1 MHRLLGTYVTSHF
14 PIPASMKD
22 TQSTISLTIQI
33 YRISYLI
40 LSRECSINLWQ
51 SCATQIRLTNSLPNC
66 KAWGWVTARSWG
78 FVRVHISASWPR
90 SCSSRGARAEDPAGI
105 PGASHF
111 HPTAPT
117 GGLLSGAP
125 HGTDGYSVS
134 SVSPSPTGSVSWL
147 ALHVCFTP
155 HWTILHFSLHV
166 SWHRLLEN
174 PRLKSD
180 WFVSSIT
187 YQCDLFLI
195 YLTSADVHNT

>member
-1 MHRLLGTYVTSHF
+1 MTDAQR
-14 PIPASMKD
+14 
-22 TQSTISLTIQI
+22 TISLTIQI

-40 LSRECSINLWQ
+40 LSRERSLYESVAELRHSDPSDQ
-51 SCATQIRLTNSLPNC
+51 LTADLQGIGLGDSPQLGAP
-66 KAWGWVTARSWG
+66 SG
-78 FVRVHISASWPR
+78 FTPR
-90 SCSSRGARAEDPAGI
+90 HPGHGPAHLEVLAPKTGRDTR
-105 PGASHF
+105 ASHF

-125 HGTDGYSVS
+125 HGTDGYLVS
-134 SVSPSPTGSVSWL
+134 SASPSPTGSVPRL

-180 WFVSSIT
+180 WFVSSIA

-195 YLTSADVHNT
+195 YLTSADVHNTWKAFLQPVPF